1 MVMILWLG
9 KMLQCSSAVTI
20 YCPTEQSSFTF
31 VSIIFLDVQN
41 TLKWNGME
49 PKIIRFSISSIIV
62 NYLMGYW

>member
-1 MVMILWLG
+1 MASENGAEKGNIFGVSLF
-9 KMLQCSSAVTI
+9 
-20 YCPTEQSSFTF
+20 SFTF